1 MADKSMIHYFV
12 LCVDEFARQ
21 KKISPRE
28 AFGYLYEHRGIKH
41 LLEFYDIEH
50 TLPMDDTISAL
61 SAVCRNNG
69 GTLE

>member
-1 MADKSMIHYFV
+1 MISKSEIHYFV

-21 KKISPRE
+21 KNLVPRD
-28 AFGYLYEHRGIKH
+28 AFRYLYSHGGIEH
-41 LLEFYDIEH
+41 LLEFYEVEH

-61 SAVCRNNG
+61 TAVCRNNG